1 MLYIVAKCIGDY
13 VHKTVHNI
21 CHGGKIYRRITCI
34 KFAKVAKFIGWHT
47 YITIDAHIQQ
57 IHGLLYTV
65 CNLFDQSDIVFDKLT
80 KVILTHKI
88 LYAICNLLFIFCET
102 WNCISLY
109 HVQNVFFYD
118 ITTHIEKRREK
129 QGNRTEKNE

>member
-1 MLYIVAKCIGDY
+1 
-13 VHKTVHNI
+13 
-21 CHGGKIYRRITCI
+21 
-34 KFAKVAKFIGWHT
+34 VAKFIGWHT

-129 QGNRTEKNE
+129 QGNRTDKNE